1 MSGPLLLLVQHL
13 ELLVSA
19 AMSSLRVPMSVVRPD
34 HDNDDDENNNNNSID
49 ANDNNPP
56 APWGTRL

>member
-19 AMSSLRVPMSVVRPD
+19 AMPSLRVAMSVVRPD
-34 HDNDDDENNNNNSID
+34 HDNDDDENNNNN
-49 ANDNNPP
+49 NLCLRVN
-56 APWGTRL
+56 GKRVQM